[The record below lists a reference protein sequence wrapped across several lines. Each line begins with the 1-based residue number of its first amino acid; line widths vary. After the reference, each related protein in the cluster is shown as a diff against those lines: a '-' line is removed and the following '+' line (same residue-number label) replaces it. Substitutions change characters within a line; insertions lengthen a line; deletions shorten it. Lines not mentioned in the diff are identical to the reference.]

1 MNIAAF
7 LMGMVKPIISQI
19 MLSLGLSVV
28 TYVGLDAVMTQ
39 LNNYIQSN
47 MSAMPAS
54 VAQLLALAGFPEAM
68 GIIVGAF
75 TFRLA
80 MNSLKRIEFKTS

>member
-19 MLSLGLSVV
+19 MISLGLSVV

-39 LNNYIQSN
+39 LNNYIQTN
-47 MSAMPAS
+47 LSALPAS
-54 VAQLLALAGFPEAM
+54 VSQLLGLAGFGEAL
-68 GIIVGAF
+68 GIMVGAF

-80 MNSLKRIEFKTS
+80 MNTLKRIEFKTS